1 VWYRKDRFA
10 NAGLKQPKP
19 WAELLTA
26 AKALHQEAKDGK
38 PATYGFAVPMSSAL
52 VAPQTYFQIFY
63 SAGGTIFDPKTGNY
77 VFGDQKDLAVKA
89 AVDQMDQQ
97 LKFQAAMLSR

>member
-1 VWYRKDRFA
+1 
-10 NAGLKQPKP
+10 
-19 WAELLTA
+19 
-26 AKALHQEAKDGK
+26 
-38 PATYGFAVPMSSAL
+38 MSSAL

-63 SAGGTIFDPKTGNY
+63 AAGGTIFDPKTGNY
-77 VFGDQKDLAVKA
+77 VFGDQKELAVKA